1 MHTKSMLFA
10 MALFL
15 AVSSLYSVSAQSDFE
30 NILSTKISKDKIL
43 ALDNILNP
51 NISAVL
57 TGLSLTGG
65 TFLVNLARN
74 NNETITTRIQLAR
87 KSFIKAFFMFLIC
100 TLSLFVFDFI
110 EILDQ
115 PEIIKYTL
123 IDVIVTYAFF
133 GLGSAYLVNAA
144 KQLYSTY
151 GRN

>member
-1 MHTKSMLFA
+1 MLTKSILFA
-10 MALFL
+10 MVLFL
-15 AVSSLYSVSAQSDFE
+15 AVSSIYSVSAQSDFE
-30 NILSTKISKDKIL
+30 NGVKNIRNERAR

-51 NISAVL
+51 SISAVL

-74 NNETITTRIQLAR
+74 NDETVIAHINRAR
-87 KSFIKAFFMFLIC
+87 KYFIKAFFMFLIC
-100 TLSLFVFDFI
+100 TLLLFIFDFI

-115 PEIIKYTL
+115 PEIVKYTL

-133 GLGSAYLVNAA
+133 GLGAAYLVNAA
-144 KQLYSTY
+144 KEMYSTY

>member
-1 MHTKSMLFA
+1 MLFA
-10 MALFL
+10 MALIL
-15 AVSSLYSVSAQSDFE
+15 ATSSIYSVYAQSDFE
-30 NILSTKISKDKIL
+30 NMLSTKISKDRII

-51 NISAVL
+51 SISAVL

-74 NNETITTRIQLAR
+74 NDETVIAHINQAR
-87 KSFIKAFFMFLIC
+87 KYFIKAFFMFLIC
-100 TLSLFVFDFI
+100 TLLLFIFDFI

-133 GLGSAYLVNAA
+133 GLGAAYLVNAA
-144 KQLYSTY
+144 KEMYSTY